1 MIRRVKHLF
10 TSSQLS
16 TLYWGFVLPH
26 AMYCSIVWSSRS
38 ESNYKTINKLH
49 KRAAYIVSGCT
60 WDTPSD
66 QVIRNLGW
74 RTLKEL
80 FQKSI
85 ACMMYTS
92 MNDIA
97 PPILRNRCCLNDDVS
112 LRCTRN
118 TNRNLLRPTLCRTQ
132 FYQHS
137 FQYIGA
143 VTWNSLSDEC
153 RNSNSLSIFKKAVMQ
168 AINSL

>member
-1 MIRRVKHLF
+1 MLLGSRQKLQRLDNCVLKIVVNNIELDSVTHTKCLGVIIDNTLSLKFHVDSIVKSMQQKLGMIRSVKHLF

-16 TLYWGFVLPH
+16 TLSWGFVLPH

-74 RTLKEL
+74 R
-80 FQKSI
+80 
-85 ACMMYTS
+85 
-92 MNDIA
+92 
-97 PPILRNRCCLNDDVS
+97 IL
-112 LRCTRN
+112 
-118 TNRNLLRPTLCRTQ
+118 
-132 FYQHS
+132 
-137 FQYIGA
+137 
-143 VTWNSLSDEC
+143 
-153 RNSNSLSIFKKAVMQ
+153 
-168 AINSL
+168 